1 MRILQAWS
9 VLLILFILSPI
20 VLVILFSFG
29 NNAMIGFPLG
39 GLTTHWYTDVVKWGP
54 FQSALKNSL
63 TIAAIVGVISTIVGT
78 MAALGLSRMRR
89 DTAGPILLAICLPMM
104 LPGLVIGIS
113 LLSFYVSVGLTPSLL
128 TVILSHLVV
137 TQPYVI
143 LVVYSRMATFDFAVV
158 DSARDL
164 GAGPVRAFFTVTLP
178 IIQTAVIGAALI
190 ATAHSIDDFIIT
202 FLTIGGGNTLPTLVW
217 GMLRTTLDPRV
228 NAISSMLIVTTLAST
243 IIALRLSR
251 YRG

>member
-1 MRILQAWS
+1 
-9 VLLILFILSPI
+9 
-20 VLVILFSFG
+20 
-29 NNAMIGFPLG
+29 
-39 GLTTHWYTDVVKWGP
+39 
-54 FQSALKNSL
+54 
-63 TIAAIVGVISTIVGT
+63 
-78 MAALGLSRMRR
+78 
-89 DTAGPILLAICLPMM
+89 
-104 LPGLVIGIS
+104 
-113 LLSFYVSVGLTPSLL
+113 
-128 TVILSHLVV
+128 VV

-164 GAGPVRAFFTVTLP
+164 GASPMRAFFTVTLP
-178 IIQTAVIGAALI
+178 IIRTAVVGAALI

-228 NAISSMLIVTTLAST
+228 NAIATMLILTTVAST
-243 IIALRLSR
+243 VLALRLSR

>member
-1 MRILQAWS
+1 MLVAFMVTPIL
-9 VLLILFILSPI
+9 
-20 VLVILFSFG
+20 LVILFSFG

-39 GLTTHWYTDVVKWGP
+39 RLTWHWYGDLFAWLP
-54 FQSALKNSL
+54 FQSALRNSL
-63 TIAAIVGVISTIVGT
+63 TVASIVGFVSTCIGT
-78 MAALGLSRMRR
+78 GAAVGLSRMHRLH
-89 DTAGPILLAICLPMM
+89 AEPIGLALCFPMM
-104 LPGLVIGIS
+104 LPGLVIGIA
-113 LLSFYVSVGLTPSLL
+113 LLSFYVSVGVPPSLL

-143 LVVYSRMATFDFAVV
+143 LVVYARMATFDFAVV

-164 GAGPVRAFFTVTLP
+164 GASPMRAFFTITLP
-178 IIQTAVIGAALI
+178 IIRTAIVGAALI

-228 NAISSMLIVTTLAST
+228 NAIATLLIVTTVAST
-243 IIALRLSR
+243 IVALRLSR

>member
-1 MRILQAWS
+1 VLVLRLWS
-9 VLLILFILSPI
+9 VALVVFILTPI
-20 VLVILFSFG
+20 LLVILFSFG

-39 GLTTHWYTDVVKWGP
+39 RLSWRWYRDLFAWAP
-54 FQSALKNSL
+54 FRSALQNSL
-63 TIAAIVGVISTIVGT
+63 IVAGIVGLVSTGVGT
-78 MAALGLSRMRR
+78 AAALGLSRMRR
-89 DTAGPILLAICLPMM
+89 RYAEPVGLSLCFPMM
-104 LPGLVIGIS
+104 LPGLVIGIA
-113 LLSFYVSVGLTPSLL
+113 LLSFYVSVGVPPSLL

-143 LVVYSRMATFDFAVV
+143 LVVYARMATFDFAVV

-164 GAGPVRAFFTVTLP
+164 GASPMRAFLTITLP
-178 IIQTAVIGAALI
+178 IIRTAVVGAALI
-190 ATAHSIDDFIIT
+190 AAAHSIDDFIIT

-228 NAISSMLIVTTLAST
+228 NAIATMLIVTTVAST
-243 IIALRLSR
+243 VVALRLSR